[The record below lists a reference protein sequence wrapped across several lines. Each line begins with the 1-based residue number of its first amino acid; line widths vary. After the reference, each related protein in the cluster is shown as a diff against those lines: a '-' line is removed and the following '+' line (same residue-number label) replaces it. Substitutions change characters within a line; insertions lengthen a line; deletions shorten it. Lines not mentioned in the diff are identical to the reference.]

1 MEEGGSSSAT
11 AHGSSSE
18 SVEEGGSSATTQG
31 SSHESPA
38 TSPEKKRKPSPEY
51 GATDMAA
58 YSQAS
63 EQVHTMIKK

>member
-1 MEEGGSSSAT
+1 
-11 AHGSSSE
+11 
-18 SVEEGGSSATTQG
+18 VEEGGSSATTQG

-38 TSPEKKRKPSPEY
+38 TSPEKKRKPSPEF